1 MGSQLEHWLLLK
13 QEGRQMLAP
22 PGGRPGGQLPAACGG
37 PLQLH
42 RDDGGVSQVLGARWS
57 ELYQLRVRMG
67 KTQAEA

>member
-13 QEGRQMLAP
+13 QEGKQMLAP

-42 RDDGGVSQVLGARWS
+42 RDDDGVSQGLGARWS

>member
-13 QEGRQMLAP
+13 QEGKQMLAP

-42 RDDGGVSQVLGARWS
+42 RDDDGVSQVLGARWS
-57 ELYQLRVRMG
+57 ELYQLAVRMG

>member
-1 MGSQLEHWLLLK
+1 MMATPR
-13 QEGRQMLAP
+13 GRL
-22 PGGRPGGQLPAACGG
+22 GVQLPAVCVG

-42 RDDGGVSQVLGARWS
+42 RDDGGVSQELVARWS

>member
-13 QEGRQMLAP
+13 QEGRQMMTL

-42 RDDGGVSQVLGARWS
+42 RDDDGVSQVLGARWS

>member
-13 QEGRQMLAP
+13 QEGKQMLAP

-42 RDDGGVSQVLGARWS
+42 RDDDGVSQVLGARWS
-57 ELYQLRVRMG
+57 ELYQLGVRMG

>member
-13 QEGRQMLAP
+13 QEGKQMLAP

-42 RDDGGVSQVLGARWS
+42 RDDDGVSQVLGARWS

-67 KTQAEA
+67 KTEAKA

>member
-13 QEGRQMLAP
+13 QEGRQMMSL
-22 PGGRPGGQLPAACGG
+22 PGGRPGGQLPSACGG

-42 RDDGGVSQVLGARWS
+42 RDDGDVSQVLGVRWS

-67 KTQAEA
+67 ETQAEA

>member
-22 PGGRPGGQLPAACGG
+22 PGGRPGGQLPAACGR

-42 RDDGGVSQVLGARWS
+42 HDDGGVSQELGARWS

-67 KTQAEA
+67 ETQAEA

>member
-13 QEGRQMLAP
+13 QEGKQMLAP

-42 RDDGGVSQVLGARWS
+42 RDDDGVSQVLGARWS
-57 ELYQLRVRMG
+57 EMYQLRVRMG